1 MSKGD
6 NSPGLSKLA
15 GVMVGMARNA
25 MDTSLVLD
33 FGQIQGDGSLLTNT
47 YQIPIPAS
55 DYLVCR
61 GCVLPNS
68 EVITSYS
75 TTAQNNSHR
84 HKFDDALILE
94 GTTDAQSSPE
104 SHSHLVEVPMLDI
117 FTAYTTSTQK
127 SHSHSVDIARPSQRM
142 LKAGDRV
149 LVAWVYNDAVV
160 IDIIK
165 SASEIFG
172 SHGGDGGYG

>member
-15 GVMVGMARNA
+15 GVMVGMARNFQ
-25 MDTSLVLD
+25 DTSLVLD

-47 YQIPIPAS
+47 YPIPIPAS

-68 EVITSYS
+68 EVITSNS
-75 TTAQNNSHR
+75 TTAKNNSHR
-84 HKFDDALILE
+84 HKFEDALTLK

-104 SHSHLVEVPMLDI
+104 SHSHSVEVPVTGI
-117 FTAYTTSTQK
+117 VTEYTTSTQR
-127 SHSHSVDIARPSQRM
+127 SHNHGVDIARPSQRK

-172 SHGGDGGYG
+172 GDGGRG

>member
-6 NSPGLSKLA
+6 NSPGMSHLA
-15 GVMVGMARNA
+15 GVMVGIARDANN
-25 MDTSLVLD
+25 TSLVLD
-33 FGQIQGDGSLLTNT
+33 FGVIQADGSLLTNT
-47 YQIPIPAS
+47 YPIAIPAT

-68 EVITSYS
+68 EVITSHS
-75 TTAQNNSHR
+75 TTARNNAHR
-84 HKFDDALILE
+84 HKFEDALILE

-104 SHSHLVEVPMLDI
+104 SHSHSVQVPMLDI
-117 FTAYTTSTQK
+117 VTGYTTSTQK
-127 SHSHSVDIARPSQRM
+127 SHSHEVDIARPSQRR

-172 SHGGDGGYG
+172 TGDGGYG

>member
-6 NSPGLSKLA
+6 NSPGMSKLA
-15 GVMVGMARNA
+15 GVIVGMARNEQ
-25 MDTSLVLD
+25 DTSLVLD
-33 FGQIQGDGSLLTNT
+33 FGEIQGDGSLLTNT
-47 YQIPIPAS
+47 YPIPIPAS

-61 GCVLPNS
+61 GCALPNS
-68 EVITSYS
+68 EVIRSNS
-75 TTAQNNSHR
+75 TTAKNNSHR
-84 HKFDDALILE
+84 HKFEDALILE
-94 GTTDAQSSPE
+94 GITDAQSSPE
-104 SHSHLVEVPMLDI
+104 SHSHKVEVPMLDI
-117 FTAYTTSTQK
+117 VTEYTASTQQ
-127 SHSHSVDIARPSQRM
+127 SHGHGVDIARPSQRR

-172 SHGGDGGYG
+172 GDGGYG

>member
-6 NSPGLSKLA
+6 NSPGMSHLA
-15 GVMVGMARNA
+15 GIMVGLTRDNNNA
-25 MDTSLVLD
+25 SLVLD
-33 FGQIQGDGSLLTNT
+33 FGVIQSDGSLLTNT
-47 YQIPIPAS
+47 YPIAIPAT

-68 EVITSYS
+68 EVVNSDATI
-75 TTAQNNSHR
+75 AKNKSHR
-84 HKFDDALILE
+84 HKFDDELIIE
-94 GTTDAQSSPE
+94 IETEKAGV
-104 SHSHLVEVPMLDI
+104 VENHFHQVQIPFLDVR
-117 FTAYTTSTQK
+117 TENSAVTQYE
-127 SHSHSVDIARPSQRM
+127 HDHGVDIARPSQRC
-142 LKAGDRV
+142 LTAGDRV

-172 SHGGDGGYG
+172 IGDGGYG